1 MQQLTGAHVAATVK
15 VLEAADVALE
25 EWLED
30 EGLRYDDL
38 PLKHRQMLERIV
50 VAVMLNRDAAN
61 NVVTALT
68 MPEPKGLPVPPV
80 RLSGEGVTHPVCV
93 IRGKLLERVANLK
106 STNKTER
113 GLPNEISHDTGWQG
127 ALDLMQEAIEE
138 ICK

>member
-1 MQQLTGAHVAATVK
+1 MAATVK

-25 EWLED
+25 GWLED

-38 PLKHRQMLERIV
+38 PDKHRQMLERIV
-50 VAVMLNRDAAN
+50 VAVMLNRDAADR
-61 NVVTALT
+61 VVEAMTI
-68 MPEPKGLPVPPV
+68 PETKGLPEPPKK
-80 RLSGEGVTHPVCV
+80 LSGADVTHPVCI
-93 IRGKLLERVANLK
+93 IRGQLLQRVANLK